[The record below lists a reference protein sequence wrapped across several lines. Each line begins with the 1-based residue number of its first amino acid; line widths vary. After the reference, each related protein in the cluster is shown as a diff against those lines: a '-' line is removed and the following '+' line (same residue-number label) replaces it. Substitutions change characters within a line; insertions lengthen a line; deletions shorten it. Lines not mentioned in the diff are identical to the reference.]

1 MTTQEFTDSLTK
13 EQREFLL
20 EWIATIQKGLDE
32 LGEQEQPPVEYTND
46 GRN

>member
-20 EWIATIQKGLDE
+20 EWIATIQKGLE
-32 LGEQEQPPVEYTND
+32 EQEQPPVEYTND

>member
-1 MTTQEFTDSLTK
+1 MTYQEFSDSLTK

-20 EWIATIQKGLDE
+20 EWIANIQKGLE
-32 LGEQEQPPVEYTND
+32 EQEQTPIEYTND